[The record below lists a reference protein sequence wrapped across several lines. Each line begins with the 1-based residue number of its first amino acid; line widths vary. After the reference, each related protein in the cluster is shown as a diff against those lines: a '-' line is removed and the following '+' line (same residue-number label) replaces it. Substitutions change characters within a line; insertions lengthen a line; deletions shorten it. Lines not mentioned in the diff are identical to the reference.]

1 MEGAGKAIGL
11 ILFALFLGVMLNY
24 INETHIQIPNVPGT
38 YTASVPHDNDPGSG
52 H

>member
-24 INETHIQIPNVPGT
+24 INEIPNVPGT
-38 YTASVPHDNDPGSG
+38 YTASVPHDNDPRSG